1 MFIFFISY
9 FYKKKGILTLEDCKN
24 MKLRIVFILLINPT
38 IVINI
43 FCCTYGTFYRCDN
56 N

>member
-24 MKLRIVFILLINPT
+24 MKLRINPT